1 MTANTTYADADGHVI
16 ESIGD
21 IDEFLPGK
29 FVSGRGLPIP
39 DLDRWHISRGVA
51 EEKASPR
58 RGRPVHANEWLQ
70 FLDKTGLQWTVLYPT
85 FALAVGR
92 IHYVDWAVD
101 YCSAYNSWLY
111 EKFTKDNPQLHGAGL
126 IPLQDVPSAV
136 QELRR
141 IATELHMPAAMLP
154 SNGLPLHLSHKSYW
168 PVYEEA
174 EKLDIALSVHGGNYE
189 NLGFNTFA
197 TNPVARSLG
206 MPVPQM
212 VALTGMMVDGV
223 FDAFPK
229 LRIAFLEAG
238 AGWVTLVID
247 RLRREQE
254 YGGVELKKDPQDYF
268 KEGRL
273 FVGCEGNE
281 EALAYAIQRIGYESV
296 LFASDF
302 PHEISMENCMEEIDE
317 ILERED
323 IPEQYK
329 AEILGGNARRFYKLD

>member
-1 MTANTTYADADGHVI
+1 MAPNTTYADADGHVI

-21 IDEFLPGK
+21 IDEFLPDY
-29 FVSGRGLPIP
+29 VVAGRGLPIP
-39 DLDRWHISRGVA
+39 DLDRWHIARGVPREIANPRAGKPVTA
-51 EEKASPR
+51 EQWME
-58 RGRPVHANEWLQ
+58 
-70 FLDKTGLQWTVLYPT
+70 FLEKTGLQWTVLYPT

-92 IHYVDWAVD
+92 IHYVDWAVN
-101 YCSAYNSWLY
+101 YCKAYNTWLY
-111 EKFTKDNPQLHGAGL
+111 EKFTKDNPRLNGAGL
-126 IPLQDVPSAV
+126 LPLQDVPSAV

-141 IATELHMPAAMLP
+141 IATELKMPAAMLP

-168 PVYEEA
+168 PIYEEA
-174 EKLDIALSVHGGNYE
+174 EKLDVALSVHGGNYGD
-189 NLGFNTFA
+189 LGFNTFT
-197 TNPVARSLG
+197 TNSMARSLG
-206 MPVPQM
+206 MPVPLM

-223 FDAFPK
+223 LDAFPR

-247 RLRREQE
+247 RLRRERE
-254 YGGVELKKDPQDYF
+254 YGGLELKKDPQDYW

-281 EALAYAIQRIGYESV
+281 EALSYAIQRIGPESV

-329 AEILGGNARRFYKLD
+329 AGILGGNARRFYKMD